1 MNTHKIKNPFTMY
14 TRSIFII
21 CLFICNPFTTKAQT
35 LIKPGT
41 TNLRTEYKI
50 NPVGIDVQQPRLSWE
65 ITSDRSDVKQTSCQ
79 IRVAVTIED
88 LKSGNNLIWNTGKIN
103 SEQSI
108 HVPYQGPALK
118 SGQRVYWQVRIWDD
132 NDSPSVWSEF
142 AHWEMGLL
150 FPSDWQAS
158 WISQAKEQNVSG
170 PLPCPIFRKEFMVD
184 KEISSARAYVTCLGL
199 YEMELNGQRVGD
211 QVFTPG
217 WTSYNNRL
225 QYQTYDITE
234 YLKTGKNAIGAT
246 VGNGW
251 YRGFLGWVNNHNTY
265 GNKQALLMQIEIRYK
280 DGSSGIFGTD
290 DTWKTSIGPILSSE
304 IYHGETYDARLEKDG
319 WSKAGYKNKDWVNAK
334 IINHP
339 KDILVA
345 PEGPPVRKI
354 EEVKPVKKFTTP
366 EGEIVFDMGQNMV
379 GWIRL
384 NVKGTAG
391 TTITLKHAEVLD
403 KEGNI
408 YIENLRAAK
417 QIIQYTLRGGK
428 EEIYEPHFTFQGFRY
443 VAIEGYPG
451 DPTLDDITG
460 IVIHSDMPPTGNFE
474 CSNEMINQLQHNIQW
489 GQKGNFLD
497 VPTDCPQRDERMGW
511 TGDAQVFALTACF
524 NYDVAAFYTK
534 WLKDLAADQFDNGS
548 VPWVIPDVLNRGGSA
563 AWADASIIVPWTVYL
578 SYGDKRILKEQYESM
593 KAWVG
598 YMKEQSGE
606 KYLWNTGAHFGDWL
620 AFSTTRSDYPGATTD
635 KDLIATAFF
644 AYSTNL
650 LQKIAEILDKQD
662 DAIKYAALLKNIKHA
677 FQKEFVT
684 PGGRLASNTQTAY
697 SMALAFDLL
706 PKSIDKN
713 AAERLANDV
722 KSFKHITTGFVGT
735 PLISNV
741 LTEYGYTDLAY
752 MLLNRKEYPSWLYP
766 ITMGATTIWERW
778 DGLKPDSTFQ
788 DPGMNSFN
796 HYAYGAIGEWLYR
809 VVAGIE
815 IDKKD
820 PGYKHILF
828 QPHPGG
834 GLTNAKA
841 TIHTMYGLVESGWKI
856 SDGLFNYQVIVPP
869 NTHARVTL
877 PNAVLED
884 VLENGKEMKN
894 VTGIKDVQQ
903 DGKAVI
909 IELGSGKYQFSYQWK
924 SVL

>member
-1 MNTHKIKNPFTMY
+1 MITKKSNSPFTMY
-14 TRSIFII
+14 ATGILVI
-21 CLFICNPFTTKAQT
+21 CLFICNPFAMKAQT
-35 LIKPGT
+35 SIKPGI
-41 TNLRTEYKI
+41 TNLRTEYKT
-50 NPVGIDVQQPRLSWE
+50 NPVGIEVQQPRLSWE
-65 ITSDRSDVKQTSCQ
+65 ITSSRRDVKQTSYQ
-79 IRVAVTIED
+79 IRVAATTME
-88 LKSGNNLIWNTGKIN
+88 LKSGNNLLWNTGNVN
-103 SEQSI
+103 SGQSI
-108 HVPYQGPALK
+108 HVLYEGPELN
-118 SGQRVYWQVRIWDD
+118 SGQRVYWQVRIQDD
-132 NDSPSVWSEF
+132 KNIPSEWSEIVY
-142 AHWEMGLL
+142 WEMGILHI
-150 FPSDWQAS
+150 SEWQVS
-158 WISQAKEQNVSG
+158 WISSANEQDVSASQ
-170 PLPCPIFRKEFMVD
+170 PCPIFRKEFLLD
-184 KEISSARAYVTCLGL
+184 KEISSARVYVTCLGL

-211 QVFTPG
+211 EVFTPG

-225 QYQTYDITE
+225 QYQTYDITQ

-251 YRGFLGWVNNHNTY
+251 YRGFLGWQDNHNTY
-265 GNKQALLMQIEIRYK
+265 GNKQALLLMIKITYK
-280 DGSSGIFGTD
+280 DGNTEIIGTD
-290 DTWKTSIGPILSSE
+290 ATWKTSTGPILMSE

-319 WSKAGYKNKDWVNAK
+319 WSKAGFNDKDWADAK
-334 IINHP
+334 IIDHP

-354 EEVKPVKKFTTP
+354 EKVKPIKKIITP

-379 GWIRL
+379 GWIQL
-384 NVKGTAG
+384 KVKGSPG
-391 TTITLKHAEVLD
+391 TTVTLKHAEVLD

-417 QIIQYTLRGGK
+417 QIVQYTLKGG
-428 EEIYEPHFTFQGFRY
+428 EEELYEPHFTFQGFRY
-443 VAIEGYPG
+443 VAIEEYPG

-474 CSNEMINQLQHNIQW
+474 CSSEMINLLQHNIQW

-511 TGDAQVFALTACF
+511 TGDAQVFARTACF

-548 VPWVIPDVLNRGGSA
+548 VPWVIPDILNRGGSA

-578 SYGDKRILKEQYESM
+578 SYGDKQVLNEQYESM

-606 KYLWNTGAHFGDWL
+606 KYLWNTGPHFGDWL
-620 AFSTTRSDYPGATTD
+620 AFNTTRSDYPGATTD

-650 LQKIAEILDKQD
+650 LQKIAEILGKQD
-662 DAIKYAALLKNIKHA
+662 DAIKYTALLKNIKNA

-684 PGGRLASNTQTAY
+684 PNGRLTSNTQTAY
-697 SMALAFDLL
+697 SLALAFDLL
-706 PKSIDKN
+706 PEQIAKK

-722 KSFKHITTGFVGT
+722 RSFKHITTGFVGT

-778 DGLKPDSTFQ
+778 DGIKPDSTFQ
-788 DPGMNSFN
+788 DPGMNSLN

-815 IDKKD
+815 IDEKK

-841 TIHTMYGLVESGWKI
+841 TIHTMYGIVGSEWEI

-869 NTHARVTL
+869 NTRATVTL
-877 PNAVLED
+877 PNAVLENVQED
-884 VLENGKEMKN
+884 GKEMKN
-894 VTGIKDVQQ
+894 VTGIKEVQQ
-903 DGKAVI
+903 DGNDVS
-909 IELGSGKYQFSYQWK
+909 IELGSGKYRFSYQWK
-924 SVL
+924 DK